1 MSHKSAWAFYLLGAF
16 LTLGWKLLRYVRA
29 EKKKGRAAH
38 DAVAEW
44 FLEDSAENT
53 ISWTTTIGFVWVF
66 GTLYVELRA
75 ESGVFSFI
83 NVIPLQN
90 SIAFF
95 LGGLMELVAPQV
107 AKQVCAWVLARLP
120 GGGNNP

>member
-1 MSHKSAWAFYLLGAF
+1 MSHKSAWAFYLLGAA
-16 LTLGWKLLRYVRA
+16 LTLAWKCLRYVRA

-38 DAVAEW
+38 DALAEW
-44 FLEDSAENT
+44 FLEDSMANT
-53 ISWTTTIGFVWVF
+53 VSWTTTVGFVWVF
-66 GTLYVELRA
+66 GTIYVELRA
-75 ESGVFSFI
+75 ESGIFSFI

-107 AKQVCAWVLARLP
+107 AKQLCAWVMAHLP
-120 GGGNNP
+120 GGGSGP